1 MSVGFIGRSEILYNT
16 ILFFL
21 KKKIKIDFVYTSK
34 AEKYYSKS
42 EKDFKML
49 CKKNKITFFCD
60 NKINSNLKVLEKYK
74 KSFVISY
81 NCQIKI
87 SEKILKLFKNG
98 IFNGHMG
105 DLPRYRGNATPNWAI
120 LKNEKKI
127 AFCVHKMETGIDEG
141 SIFKK
146 IFFFLKKDTYISDIY
161 KWVQNNAPVEFFL
174 CYKYFKR
181 NKLNLKKQ
189 VGRVLRVF
197 PRKQEDSRVVWN
209 DTSENIYKLIRASS
223 SPFDGAF
230 CYFKRKK
237 LFLLK
242 AKIYKPNFDFY
253 AVPGQVCYANE
264 GNPVVATING
274 LIEIL
279 KFSNSEKKNNRIK
292 KLVLKSLRNRLL

>member
-1 MSVGFIGRSEILYNT
+1 
-16 ILFFL
+16 
-21 KKKIKIDFVYTSK
+21 
-34 AEKYYSKS
+34 
-42 EKDFKML
+42 
-49 CKKNKITFFCD
+49 
-60 NKINSNLKVLEKYK
+60 
-74 KSFVISY
+74 
-81 NCQIKI
+81 
-87 SEKILKLFKNG
+87 
-98 IFNGHMG
+98 
-105 DLPRYRGNATPNWAI
+105 
-120 LKNEKKI
+120 
-127 AFCVHKMETGIDEG
+127 METGIDEG

-242 AKIYKPNFDFY
+242 AKIYKLNFDFY

-264 GNPVVATING
+264 GNPVVATIDG